1 MSDNLNIRKPQD
13 PTKVN
18 VNQSWEVEYW
28 CQKWNISSTK
38 LREAVGKVGVMVKDI
53 ERYLGK

>member
-1 MSDNLNIRKPQD
+1 MDNLNIRRPQD

-18 VNQSWEVEYW
+18 IHESWEVTYW
-28 CQKWNISSTK
+28 CQKWNITSSK
-38 LREAVGKVGVMVKDI
+38 LIEAVGKVGVMVKDI